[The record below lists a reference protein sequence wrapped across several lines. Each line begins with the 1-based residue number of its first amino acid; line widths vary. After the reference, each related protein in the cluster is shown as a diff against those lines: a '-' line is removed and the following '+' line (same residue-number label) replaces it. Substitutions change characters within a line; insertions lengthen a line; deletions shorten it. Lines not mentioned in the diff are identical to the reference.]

1 MAPPDAAHER
11 AVLRGSIA
19 ATAVLGA
26 LGVAW
31 GIAVGSQA
39 ILFDGAYGFV
49 GILVSVVLLRASAVA
64 ARPPTA
70 RYHYGRAGVTPLA
83 VGVQGF
89 VLLAT
94 LAYAAVEAVW
104 VIRAGGSAVT
114 AGWAL
119 VYGVV
124 ATAGSTV
131 TWRWLHARAGASD
144 LLQAEATAWR
154 VAALRGLGMVVGFS
168 ILAVLERSDRW
179 DHLAPYV
186 DPVMVLVTCAAFL
199 PGPLRLVRTMVV
211 ELLEGAPSAEVQAA
225 VAAAVDE
232 VWATAGLPE
241 PQVRSTK
248 VGPRLYVEVEGRAA
262 PDLTVAEEHAVRSR
276 LDAALGALP
285 YDVWLNLE
293 LLPDA
298 GVSRP

>member
-11 AVLRGSIA
+11 SALRGSIG

-49 GILVSVVLLRASAVA
+49 GLLVSVVLLRASTVA
-64 ARPPTA
+64 ARPPSA
-70 RYHYGRAGVTPLA
+70 RYHYGKAGVTPLA

-94 LAYAAVEAVW
+94 LGYAAAEAVW
-104 VIRAGGSAVT
+104 VIRAGGSDVT

-124 ATAGSTV
+124 ATAGSVV

-168 ILAVLERSDRW
+168 LLAVLERSERW

-211 ELLEGAPSAEVQAA
+211 ELLEGAPSDEVQAA
-225 VAAAVDE
+225 VAAAVAE
-232 VWATAGLPE
+232 VWRTTGLPE
-241 PQVRSTK
+241 PQVRTSK
-248 VGPRLYVEVEGRAA
+248 VGPRLYVEVDGRAPA
-262 PDLTVAEEHAVRSR
+262 DLTVAEEHAVRSA
-276 LDAALGALP
+276 LDASLDELP
-285 YDVWLNLE
+285 YDTWLNLD
-293 LLPDA
+293 LLPDGA
-298 GVSRP
+298 